1 MVSWR
6 GRLIM
11 KQVDKAGNRFDYCK
25 GVFMPI
31 EAAQIMGWGVQS
43 NVPLCSNEYCIESRL
58 I

>member
-1 MVSWR
+1 
-6 GRLIM
+6 M
-11 KQVDKAGNRFDYCK
+11 KQVDTAGNRFDYCK